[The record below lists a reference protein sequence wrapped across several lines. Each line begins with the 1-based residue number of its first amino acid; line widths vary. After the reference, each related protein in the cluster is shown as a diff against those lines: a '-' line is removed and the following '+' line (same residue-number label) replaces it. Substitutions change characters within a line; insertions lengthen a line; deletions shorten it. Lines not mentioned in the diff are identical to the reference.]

1 MATTILSIS
10 VDSRFAIALAD
21 EAAREGKSLP
31 ELVRA
36 KIGAPAVRS
45 GRPYVDAGTA
55 VRKAIIS
62 VQEYDKVR
70 GTPADID
77 HERRKAAL
85 GDVRFVEAK
94 LLYVASC
101 HFPYDRWK
109 LTGTLFQDLQ
119 PPKPTTEEIVKHFEE
134 IKFRTSLDKLTRDTL
149 LENLVAKYPDVL
161 PPTKAKRATRKK

>member
-101 HFPYDRWK
+101 HFPW
-109 LTGTLFQDLQ
+109 TLFQDLQ